1 MRRHDSNNLWSA
13 FLERRRRRLG
23 ISRAALARRAGVGL
37 TTLSD
42 ILSGRET
49 NPRLSSMHAVASA
62 LGVCVGI
69 GEGAGITETIRA
81 DDFRRQRAEE
91 KAKQLAG
98 MVQATMG
105 LEAQAVDRKTLD
117 SLIEENVHKLLAGS
131 GRRLWED

>member
-1 MRRHDSNNLWSA
+1 
-13 FLERRRRRLG
+13 
-23 ISRAALARRAGVGL
+23 
-37 TTLSD
+37 
-42 ILSGRET
+42 
-49 NPRLSSMHAVASA
+49 MHAVASA